1 MSQLKTYIPQQSI
14 AKISFWL
21 NEYDCQLKIVKAR
34 KTKLGD
40 YKFNKGRHFI
50 TINENLNQ
58 YSFLITLTH
67 EIAHL
72 IVQVKYDQ
80 KVNPHGNEWKH
91 TFRSLLLNFIPLFP
105 DQLQKQLSK
114 HLINPKASTYSD
126 YELFNEL
133 KRYDKTQAVTI
144 EEVKD
149 GQKFIAY
156 NNKIFKRE
164 FKLRKR
170 IRCKNLENNKVYLFS
185 PLSEIKLIK

>member
-40 YKFNKGRHFI
+40 YKFIKGRHFI

-72 IVQVKYDQ
+72 IVQVRERATK
-80 KVNPHGNEWKH
+80 KVFGTRP
-91 TFRSLLLNFIPLFP
+91 
-105 DQLQKQLSK
+105 
-114 HLINPKASTYSD
+114 
-126 YELFNEL
+126 
-133 KRYDKTQAVTI
+133 
-144 EEVKD
+144 
-149 GQKFIAY
+149 
-156 NNKIFKRE
+156 
-164 FKLRKR
+164 
-170 IRCKNLENNKVYLFS
+170 
-185 PLSEIKLIK
+185 

>member
-1 MSQLKTYIPQQSI
+1 MSQLKLYIPQQSI
-14 AKISFWL
+14 AKVSSWID
-21 NEYDCQLKIVKAR
+21 EYDCQLKIVNAR

-40 YKFNKGRHFI
+40 YKFSKGKHFI
-50 TINENLNQ
+50 SINKNLNQ
-58 YSFLITLTH
+58 YSFLITLIH

-72 IVQVKYDQ
+72 MVQIRYDK
-80 KVNPHGNEWKH
+80 KVRPHGIEWKY

-105 DQLQKQLSK
+105 NQLQKQLSK
-114 HLINPKASTYSD
+114 HLINPMASTYSD
-126 YELFNEL
+126 YELYNEL
-133 KRYDKTQAVTI
+133 KRYDKTQTTTI
-144 EEVKD
+144 EEIKD

-156 NNKIFKRE
+156 NGKTFIRE